1 MERSVHIGPM
11 KNWIAPL
18 AALVIAG
25 CGGGGGGGGSTTA
38 PTPTPTPTSSF
49 TDPVTYSSLSN
60 ASLPSAAEIVS
71 VTRHQ
76 IVVGGATLNYTATA
90 GHLSALAPVTGAP
103 EASFFYV
110 AYTLDGA
117 NAATRPVT
125 FFYNG
130 GPGSATVWLHLGSFG
145 PKRLVASAPST
156 TVPTPFPLV
165 DNAESLL
172 DVSDLVFV
180 DAIGAGFSEAI
191 APNINKTFWGVDA
204 DAAVFRDFVMRY
216 VAVNG
221 RTASPKFLFGE
232 SYGTT
237 RSAVLA
243 RLLES
248 AGVALKGVV
257 LQSSVLNYNANCGLF
272 IPPPTSCGEVLPTY
286 GAVGAYFN
294 LATDAAGKSL
304 PDYEAQLRPFAATQ
318 YDPAVR
324 TFLANPAVP
333 PSGALLTQLVAKT
346 GMPLPRWQSNFNM
359 DPTTFHNNLV
369 PGTVLGMYDA
379 RVTAL
384 VGTQLASEGD
394 PSSTFITPSFT
405 SGITQYLS
413 DLGYTTPSTYVLLG
427 NAINLW
433 NFSHDGASLPDT
445 IPDLAAAFAL
455 DPKMKVF
462 SANGYH
468 DLVTPF
474 FVTEN
479 DIARLG
485 TNAATNVT
493 TRFYSG
499 GHMTY
504 LDDSSRAL
512 EKADV
517 ARFYQ
522 AALAGAAKAQ
532 DVSARASE
540 PLPVTVSP
548 RTLAAPMPPAV
559 IEVTVRDPWVPQELR
574 NAARAKSTRGETLDA
589 QVEDKLRAEFAG
601 SAPNGSLTVDEA
613 RAAGLGFVAANF
625 EAIDAARRGTV
636 RFEDLKRFLKERGA
650 RLPD

>member
-1 MERSVHIGPM
+1 MRNLHSGSM
-11 KNWIAPL
+11 KKRIAILL
-18 AALVIAG
+18 ALGLAG
-25 CGGGGGGGGSTTA
+25 CGGGGGGDSGGAT
-38 PTPTPTPTSSF
+38 PTPPPTPTSSF
-49 TDPVTYSSLSN
+49 TDPVTYSSVSN
-60 ASLPSAAEIVS
+60 ASLASAAEIAS

-76 IVVGGATLNYTATA
+76 LVLGTATLNYTATA
-90 GHLSALAPVTGAP
+90 GHLTAVALGTNAP

-165 DNAESLL
+165 DNAQSLI

-180 DAIGAGFSEAI
+180 DAIGSGFSEAI
-191 APNINKTFWGVDA
+191 APNQNRTFWGVDA
-204 DAAVFRDFVMRY
+204 DAAVFRDFVIRY
-216 VAVNG
+216 AAANN

-248 AGVALKGVV
+248 AGVPLKGVV

-272 IPPPTSCGEVLPTY
+272 IPPPTSCGFVLPTY

-294 LATDAAGKSL
+294 LATDAVGKSL

-324 TFLANPAVP
+324 NYLANPVP
-333 PSGALLTQLVAKT
+333 PDGALLAQLVAKT
-346 GMPLPRWQSNFNM
+346 GVPLSRWQSNFNL
-359 DPTTFHNNLV
+359 DPTTFHNILI

-379 RVTAL
+379 RVTAPG
-384 VGTQLASEGD
+384 GTPLAAESD

-405 SGITQYLS
+405 SAITQYLT
-413 DLGYTTPSTYVLLG
+413 DLGYTTPSSYVMSS
-427 NAINLW
+427 NAINQW
-433 NFSHDGASLPDT
+433 NFSHDGAGLPDT

-455 DPKMKVF
+455 DPKLKVL
-462 SANGYH
+462 SLNGYH

-485 TNAATNVT
+485 AAATTNVA
-493 TRFYSG
+493 TRFYNG

-512 EKADV
+512 EKADL
-517 ARFYQ
+517 AQFYQ
-522 AALAGAAKAQ
+522 AALAGAAKSEEMIA
-532 DVSARASE
+532 SA
-540 PLPVTVSP
+540 PLPAAVSP
-548 RTLAAPMPPAV
+548 RRAQATMPPAV
-559 IEVTVRDPWVPQELR
+559 LEVSVRDPWVPPELR
-574 NAARAKSTRGETLDA
+574 NAPRAKATRGESLDA
-589 QVEDKLRAEFAG
+589 QVEEKLRGEFSG
-601 SAPNGSLTVDEA
+601 RAPSGSLTRDEA
-613 RAAGLGFVAANF
+613 LAAGLGFVAANF
-625 EAIDAARRGTV
+625 DAIDTARRGTV
-636 RFEDLKRFLKERGA
+636 RFEDVKRFLKERGA
-650 RLPD
+650 RLPE

>member
-1 MERSVHIGPM
+1 MRNLHSGSM
-11 KNWIAPL
+11 KSRIAILL
-18 AALVIAG
+18 ALGLAG
-25 CGGGGGGGGSTTA
+25 CGGGGGGGSSSS
-38 PTPTPTPTSSF
+38 TPTPPPTPASSF
-49 TDPVTYSSLSN
+49 TDPVAYSSLSN
-60 ASLPSAAEIVS
+60 ASLASAAEIVS

-76 IVVGGATLNYTATA
+76 LVLGTTTLNYTATA
-90 GHLSALAPVTGAP
+90 GHLTALAPVTNAP

-165 DNAESLL
+165 DNAQSLI

-180 DAIGAGFSEAI
+180 DAIGSGFSEAI
-191 APNINKTFWGVDA
+191 APNTNKTFWGVDA
-204 DAAVFRDFVMRY
+204 DAAAFRDFVIRY
-216 VAVNG
+216 VAANN
-221 RTASPKFLFGE
+221 RPASPKFLFGE

-272 IPPPTSCGEVLPTY
+272 FPPPTSCGFVLPTY

-294 LATDAAGKSL
+294 LATDAVGKSL

-324 TFLANPAVP
+324 SYLANPVP
-333 PSGALLTQLVAKT
+333 PDGALLTQLVAKT
-346 GMPLPRWQSNFNM
+346 GMPLSRWQSNFNM
-359 DPTTFHNNLV
+359 DPTTFHNTLV

-384 VGTQLASEGD
+384 AGTQLASEGD

-405 SGITQYLS
+405 SAITQYLT
-413 DLGYTTPSTYVLLG
+413 DLGYTTPSSYVISS

-433 NFSHDGASLPDT
+433 NFSHDGAVLPDT

-455 DPKMKVF
+455 DPKLKVL
-462 SANGYH
+462 SLNGYH

-479 DIARLG
+479 DISRFGA
-485 TNAATNVT
+485 TAATNVVT
-493 TRFYSG
+493 HFYNG

-504 LDDSSRAL
+504 LDDASRAL
-512 EKADV
+512 EKADL
-517 ARFYQ
+517 AQFYQ
-522 AALAGAAKAQ
+522 SALAGAAKSEEMPA
-532 DVSARASE
+532 SA
-540 PLPVTVSP
+540 PPPVTASP
-548 RTLAAPMPPAV
+548 RRAQATMPPAV
-559 IEVTVRDPWVPQELR
+559 LEVSLRDPWVPPGLR
-574 NAARAKSTRGETLDA
+574 NAPRAKATHGESLDA
-589 QVEDKLRAEFAG
+589 QVEEKLRGEFAEK
-601 SAPNGSLTVDEA
+601 APGGSLTRDEA

-625 EAIDAARRGTV
+625 DAIDSARRGTV

-650 RLPD
+650 RLPE

>member
-1 MERSVHIGPM
+1 MGMERSVHIGPM
-11 KNWIAPL
+11 KSWIALL
-18 AALVIAG
+18 AALLIAG
-25 CGGGGGGGGSTTA
+25 CGGGGGGGGSTA
-38 PTPTPTPTSSF
+38 APTPTSSF
-49 TDPVTYSSLSN
+49 TDPVTYSGLSN
-60 ASLPSAAEIVS
+60 ASLASAAEIVS

-76 IVVGGATLNYTATA
+76 LVVGTATLNYTATA
-90 GHLSALAPVTGAP
+90 GHLTALAPVTNAP

-117 NAATRPVT
+117 SAATRPVT

-165 DNAESLL
+165 DNAQSLI

-180 DAIGAGFSEAI
+180 DAIGSGFSEAI
-191 APNINKTFWGVDA
+191 APNLNRTFWGVDA
-204 DAAVFRDFVMRY
+204 DAAAFRDFVIRY
-216 VAVNG
+216 AAANN

-248 AGVALKGVV
+248 AGVPLKGVV

-272 IPPPTSCGEVLPTY
+272 SPPPTTSCGFVLPTY

-324 TFLANPAVP
+324 NYLANPVP
-333 PSGALLTQLVAKT
+333 PDGALLAQLVAKT
-346 GMPLPRWQSNFNM
+346 GVTLSRWQSNFNL
-359 DPTTFHNNLV
+359 DPTTFHNVLV

-384 VGTQLASEGD
+384 AGTQLASEGD

-405 SGITQYLS
+405 SAITQYLT
-413 DLGYTTPSTYVLLG
+413 DLGYTTPSSYVVSS

-433 NFSHDGASLPDT
+433 NFSHDGATLPDT
-445 IPDLAAAFAL
+445 IPDLATAFAL
-455 DPKMKVF
+455 DPKLKVL
-462 SANGYH
+462 SLNGYH

-485 TNAATNVT
+485 ATATTNVA
-493 TRFYSG
+493 TRFYNG

-512 EKADV
+512 EKADL
-517 ARFYQ
+517 AQFYQ
-522 AALAGAAKAQ
+522 AALAGAAKSEEMPA
-532 DVSARASE
+532 SA
-540 PLPVTVSP
+540 PLPAAESP
-548 RTLAAPMPPAV
+548 RRAQATMPPAV
-559 IEVTVRDPWVPQELR
+559 LEVSVRDPWVPPELR
-574 NAARAKSTRGETLDA
+574 NAARAKATRGESLDA
-589 QVEDKLRAEFAG
+589 QVEEKLRAEFAG
-601 SAPNGSLTVDEA
+601 IAPNGSLTREEA

-625 EAIDAARRGTV
+625 DAIDVARRGTV

-650 RLPD
+650 RLPE

>member
-1 MERSVHIGPM
+1 MRNLHSGSM
-11 KNWIAPL
+11 KNRIAILL
-18 AALVIAG
+18 ALGLAG
-25 CGGGGGGGGSTTA
+25 CGGGGGGSSSATPA
-38 PTPTPTPTSSF
+38 PTPTPTSSF

-60 ASLPSAAEIVS
+60 ASLASAAEIVS

-76 IVVGGATLNYTATA
+76 LVLGTTTLNYTATA
-90 GHLSALAPVTGAP
+90 GHLTALAPGTNAP

-165 DNAESLL
+165 DNAQSLI

-180 DAIGAGFSEAI
+180 DAIGSGFSEAI
-191 APNINKTFWGVDA
+191 APNLNRTFWGVDA
-204 DAAVFRDFVMRY
+204 DAAAFRDFVIRY
-216 VAVNG
+216 VAANN
-221 RTASPKFLFGE
+221 RAASPKFLFGE

-243 RLLES
+243 PLLES
-248 AGVALKGVV
+248 AGVPLKGVV
-257 LQSSVLNYNANCGLF
+257 LQSSVLNYNSNCGLF
-272 IPPPTSCGEVLPTY
+272 IPPPTSCGFVLPTY

-294 LATDAAGKSL
+294 LATDAVGKSL
-304 PDYEAQLRPFAATQ
+304 PDYVAQLRPFAATQ

-324 TFLANPAVP
+324 SYLANPVP
-333 PSGALLTQLVAKT
+333 PDGALLTQLVAKT
-346 GMPLPRWQSNFNM
+346 GVQLSRWQSNFNM
-359 DPTTFHNNLV
+359 DPTTFHNVLV

-384 VGTQLASEGD
+384 VGTPLASESD

-405 SGITQYLS
+405 SAITQYLT
-413 DLGYTTPSTYVLLG
+413 DLGYTTPSSYVVSS

-433 NFSHDGASLPDT
+433 NFSHDGAGLPDT

-455 DPKMKVF
+455 DPKLKVL
-462 SANGYH
+462 SLNGYH

-485 TNAATNVT
+485 ATATTNVAT
-493 TRFYSG
+493 HFYNG

-512 EKADV
+512 EKADL
-517 ARFYQ
+517 AQFYQ
-522 AALAGAAKAQ
+522 AATAGVAKSEEMPA
-532 DVSARASE
+532 SA
-540 PLPVTVSP
+540 PLPVTASP
-548 RTLAAPMPPAV
+548 RRAQATMPPAV
-559 IEVTVRDPWVPQELR
+559 LEVSVRDPWVPPELR
-574 NAARAKSTRGETLDA
+574 NAPRAKATRAESLDA
-589 QVEDKLRAEFAG
+589 QVEEKLRGEFAG
-601 SAPNGSLTVDEA
+601 TAPNGSLTREEA

-625 EAIDAARRGTV
+625 DAIDTTRRGTV

-650 RLPD
+650 RLPE